1 MKLLIYDKKNAY
13 AKGINTN
20 ATTIIAEN
28 CNVTPKLEI
37 CSINDENLEC
47 TNATGKNDKSI
58 SIESNNKPNIAKSN
72 DMTQMV
78 IGLDIAQSEP
88 FNQPKC

>member
-1 MKLLIYDKKNAY
+1 MKQN
-13 AKGINTN
+13 GTNTN

-58 SIESNNKPNIAKSN
+58 SIESNNKPNIAKKS
-72 DMTQMV
+72 
-78 IGLDIAQSEP
+78 IAAAVRAGKVAHGKTEQTDQTE
-88 FNQPKC
+88 QTE